1 MHDLPAWNWK
11 KQTIFPQDFVDEFVF
26 HTLWYAIITSDDI
39 SSLGKDTAIIEEIIE
54 FSFVEWMMWG
64 KSSYDF
70 TISSLMSQEK
80 QEIYSNSCTTK
91 SK

>member
-1 MHDLPAWNWK
+1 MIFIDMHDLPAWNWK

-54 FSFVEWMMWG
+54 FSFVEWMNEWCEERVRM
-64 KSSYDF
+64 
-70 TISSLMSQEK
+70 ISQYLH
-80 QEIYSNSCTTK
+80 
-91 SK
+91 

>member
-54 FSFVEWMMWG
+54 FSFVEWMNEWMNDVRKEFVWFHNIFINVTR
-64 KSSYDF
+64 KTRNLF
-70 TISSLMSQEK
+70 K
-80 QEIYSNSCTTK
+80 
-91 SK
+91 